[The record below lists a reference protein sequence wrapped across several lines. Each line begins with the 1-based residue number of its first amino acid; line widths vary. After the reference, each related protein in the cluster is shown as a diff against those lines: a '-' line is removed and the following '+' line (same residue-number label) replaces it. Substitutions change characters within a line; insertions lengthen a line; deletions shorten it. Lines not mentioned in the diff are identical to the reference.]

1 MDAWLNSLWDILP
14 LPVLIGMF
22 IWTFSMCLFSLFLFL
37 ILLIIDHRSVARFL
51 LRSPSFEFFA
61 RLFSSNP
68 LSDLISIK
76 DLSDA
81 SQVEH
86 LPKSSFSCDSLSLI
100 SAETTINER
109 DDTVSSF
116 YLRHLQCFVEHERRN
131 EKIRSLPSV
140 KLRSTKTEDNPT
152 NSLPTLATRRSIIRD
167 LTCVSH
173 SKIHQSIDSLFSKD
187 SLIE

>member
-1 MDAWLNSLWDILP
+1 MAQFTLGYSSSPSSHRHVHLDVFHVS
-14 LPVLIGMF
+14 
-22 IWTFSMCLFSLFLFL
+22 LFSLSLSHSTH
-37 ILLIIDHRSVARFL
+37 HRSSVSVT
-51 LRSPSFEFFA
+51 SPSSLPFPSAFA
-61 RLFSSNP
+61 RLFSSTP

-100 SAETTINER
+100 SAETTVNER

>member
-1 MDAWLNSLWDILP
+1 MS
-14 LPVLIGMF
+14 
-22 IWTFSMCLFSLFLFL
+22 LFSLSLSHSTH
-37 ILLIIDHRSVARFL
+37 HRSSVSVT
-51 LRSPSFEFFA
+51 SPSSLPFPSAFA
-61 RLFSSNP
+61 RLFSSTP

-100 SAETTINER
+100 SAETTVNER